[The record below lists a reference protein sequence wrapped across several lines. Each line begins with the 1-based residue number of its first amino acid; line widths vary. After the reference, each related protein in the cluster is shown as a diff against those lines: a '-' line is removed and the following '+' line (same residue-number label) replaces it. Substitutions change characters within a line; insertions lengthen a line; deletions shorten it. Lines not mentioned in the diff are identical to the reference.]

1 MAIEG
6 RLLVS
11 PNRLTRKESKQQ
23 TKRQIAD
30 AARSLFAEQGYRGT
44 SLEQIAET
52 AGYSKGAVYSN
63 WESKEALFL
72 DLLDEQAAEQG
83 LEASTDLTPTRWAL
97 ATLEFFLDAIDNETL
112 RVALAQRYQTTRIQV
127 AHQLEA
133 SGSKPEWGTWEEL
146 STVIMA
152 LGSGLIIQNA
162 IDPETTSETLLPRVI
177 QQLT

>member
-1 MAIEG
+1 MKGERVVG
-6 RLLVS
+6 
-11 PNRLTRKESKQQ
+11 PNRLTREESKQQ

-30 AARSLFAEQGYRGT
+30 AARSLFAEQGYRRT
-44 SLEQIAET
+44 SLDQIAET
-52 AGYSKGAVYSN
+52 AGYTKGAVYSN

-72 DLLDEQAAEQG
+72 ELLDEQAAEQS

-97 ATLEFFLDAIDNETL
+97 ATLEFFLEAIDNETL
-112 RVALAQRYQTTRIQV
+112 RASLAQRYQTIRTQV
-127 AHQLEA
+127 AQQFEA
-133 SGSKPEWGTWEEL
+133 SGPKPEWGTWEEL

-162 IDPETTSETLLPRVI
+162 IDPEATSETLLPRVI